1 MNGINNVIK
10 WQTLDDFYIDIDF
23 SNDADYMN
31 FLNLRKSMSMF
42 DTGVEVSTSDKI
54 LILCTYDYTRTD
66 SRFVVMAKLVQ
77 E

>member
-1 MNGINNVIK
+1 
-10 WQTLDDFYIDIDF
+10 
-23 SNDADYMN
+23 
-31 FLNLRKSMSMF
+31 MSMF